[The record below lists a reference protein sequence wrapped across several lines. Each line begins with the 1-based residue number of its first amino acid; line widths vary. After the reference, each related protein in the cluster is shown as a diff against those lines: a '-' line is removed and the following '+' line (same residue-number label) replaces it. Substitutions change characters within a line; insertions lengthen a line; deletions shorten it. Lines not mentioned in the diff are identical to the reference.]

1 MISLQL
7 ERKKN
12 EIGKA
17 YKMKL
22 DVLKGEPTALIQ
34 IAFAPETRGWG
45 GGFALQVFLKKPDH
59 QHFILAFF
67 SFKPRSRFVPQIFM
81 PNFDL

>member
-1 MISLQL
+1 
-7 ERKKN
+7 
-12 EIGKA
+12 
-17 YKMKL
+17 MKL

-34 IAFAPETRGWG
+34 IAFARETRGDV
-45 GGFALQVFLKKPDH
+45 FALFIYYTQVFLKKKKTDH

-67 SFKPRSRFVPQIFM
+67 SFKPHSCFVPQIFM